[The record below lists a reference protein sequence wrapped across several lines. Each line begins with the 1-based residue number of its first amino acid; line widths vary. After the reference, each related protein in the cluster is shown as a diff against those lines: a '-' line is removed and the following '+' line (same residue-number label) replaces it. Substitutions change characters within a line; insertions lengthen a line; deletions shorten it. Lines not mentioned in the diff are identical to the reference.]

1 MANRF
6 KKMIQ
11 PLLDEARKEGYKAGH
26 EQGLKD
32 GFLKKTL
39 AYENEIKFLKV
50 LVERLRGHEK
60 PKPRPRPKGW
70 QPMGA
75 RTLIEYCPTCKNE
88 GSDLCGMC
96 AMEIRSGYEP
106 KENFPKVVV
115 SPFEDASNNKE
126 MYFKCG
132 TRHMKA
138 MVLAMLQD
146 VLDQAGGFCIIDV
159 SEVIKAVEDI

>member
-11 PLLDEARKEGYKAGH
+11 PLLDEARREGYKAGH
-26 EQGLKD
+26 EQGMKD
-32 GFLKKTL
+32 GFQKKTL

-50 LVERLRGHEK
+50 LVERLRKK
-60 PKPRPRPKGW
+60 PTPIPRPKGW

-75 RTLIEYCPTCKNE
+75 KAFIEYCPTCKND
-88 GSDLCGMC
+88 GSDLCGLC

-106 KENFPKVVV
+106 KENFPQVIV
-115 SPFEDASNNKE
+115 SPVEDASNNKE
-126 MYFKCG
+126 MYFQCG

-138 MVLAMLQD
+138 LVLAMLQD
-146 VLDQAGGFCIIDV
+146 VLDQAGGFCMIDV
-159 SEVIKAVEDI
+159 SVVIKAVEDL

>member
-32 GFLKKTL
+32 GFQKKTL

-50 LVERLRGHEK
+50 LVERLRTK
-60 PKPRPRPKGW
+60 PKPTPKPKGW

-75 RTLIEYCPTCKNE
+75 QAFIKYCPTCKND
-88 GSDLCGMC
+88 GSDLCNLC
-96 AMEIRSGYEP
+96 VMEIQSGYEP
-106 KENFPKVVV
+106 KE
-115 SPFEDASNNKE
+115 EDN
-126 MYFKCG
+126 
-132 TRHMKA
+132 
-138 MVLAMLQD
+138 VL
-146 VLDQAGGFCIIDV
+146 
-159 SEVIKAVEDI
+159 